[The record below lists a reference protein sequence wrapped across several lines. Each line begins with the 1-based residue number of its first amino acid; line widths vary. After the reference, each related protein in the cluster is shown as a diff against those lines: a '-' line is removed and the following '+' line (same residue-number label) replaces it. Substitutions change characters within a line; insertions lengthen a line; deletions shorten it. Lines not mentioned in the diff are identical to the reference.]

1 MVASRVAA
9 QAAVAVVTGNT
20 MPSLTNYFTDGS
32 AVPNPGQGGF
42 AVIKDGQPY
51 LIGGEA
57 TGSPISSDQT
67 TNIRMEARAIITAL
81 RDADGKPCRI
91 VTDSQF
97 WINVATKWA
106 PGWQVKGWRKPGG
119 EIKNLDL
126 VTELYRLYQES
137 RAELVW
143 TRGHVGT
150 ELNELADHW
159 ANRARQLKL
168 TDPVLAG
175 NY

>member
-1 MVASRVAA
+1 MVAQAVA
-9 QAAVAVVTGNT
+9 AVVTGST

-67 TNIRMEARAIITAL
+67 TNIRMEARAIIAAL
-81 RDADGKPCRI
+81 RDADGQPCRV

-106 PGWQVKGWRKPGG
+106 PGWQAKGWCKSGG

-159 ANRARQLKL
+159 ANRARQLRL
-168 TDPVLAG
+168 TDSVLVR
-175 NY
+175 